1 MVRRPFLIVPAFLII
16 AAAVS
21 AQTRVPD
28 AETYGNPALYAERR
42 AEWLARVDKAPNNV
56 DVLEGAADFFII
68 RERPL
73 AQDLYERARGLEP
86 NNPQWVEK
94 LAQLHRLNAANGD
107 VAAARAALAALEEA
121 RAMTPPTEQGLPTG
135 LPMAAF
141 DAGDLVKAR
150 AYATQLLEAAANT
163 SARDWNYGNA
173 IHQANLV
180 LGRIAVTEG
189 RLADAAKY
197 LLTAGETP
205 GSPQLNSFGPNMT
218 LARDLLERGD
228 TASVLKYFELCG
240 KFWKMGGERL
250 ATWTAQVQAGRIP
263 QFGANLRY

>member
-1 MVRRPFLIVPAFLII
+1 MTRAVLIVPALLIV

-28 AETYGNPALYAERR
+28 GETYGNPALYAERR
-42 AEWLARVDKAPNNV
+42 AEWLARVDKMPTNV
-56 DVLEGAADFFII
+56 DVLEGAADFVII

-73 AQDLYERARGLEP
+73 AQTLFERARALEP
-86 NNPQWVEK
+86 NNPRWVDK
-94 LAQLHRLNAANGD
+94 IAQLHRLNAANGD
-107 VAAARAALAALEEA
+107 VAEAKAALAALEQA
-121 RAMTPPTEQGLPTG
+121 RAMVPPAEQGLPTR

-150 AYATQLLEAAANT
+150 AYATQLLEAART
-163 SARDWNYGNA
+163 SSRSWDYGNA

-189 RLADAAKY
+189 RLSDAATF
-197 LLTAGETP
+197 LLAAGATP
-205 GSPQLNSFGPNMT
+205 GSPQLDSFGPNMT

-228 TASVLKYFELCG
+228 AASVLKYFELCG

-250 ATWTAQVQAGRIP
+250 AAWTAQVQSGRVP
-263 QFGANLRY
+263 QFGAHLRY